1 LSFIIETRNL
11 CKKYFQPKRYRE
23 LILHPFLKNELIAL
37 EDINISVKKGEL
49 FGLLGPN
56 GSGKTTLIKIL
67 STLILPTR
75 GKAYVNGNDVTQHE
89 KKVKS
94 MIGLV
99 VSDER
104 SFYWRLT
111 GKQNLLFFA
120 TLNNIP
126 PSEAENRIKKIS
138 DLIGLEEDMYRAF
151 QNYSSGTRQK
161 MAIARGLLT
170 DPEILFLDEP
180 TRNLDPVIT
189 SALRVFVKD
198 VLVGQSGKTVFMA
211 TNNMQEAEELCDRIA
226 IIQKG
231 KVKQSG
237 TLSEIR
243 KTYHE
248 KEQFII
254 KVKSGMR
261 GVRELIQHSDF
272 SDNLIDLRPELHSE
286 GSVLLD
292 MEIDYQKENIS
303 EFIEWLVVSGFKVE
317 SCVKQELSLNEL
329 FARSVC
335 E

>member
-1 LSFIIETRNL
+1 MSAIIETRNL
-11 CKKYFQPKRYRE
+11 CKKFFQPKRYRE
-23 LILHPFLKNELIAL
+23 LILHPFLRNEIIAL
-37 EDINISVKKGEL
+37 EDINISVEKGEL

-67 STLILPTR
+67 STLILPTK
-75 GKAYVNGNDVTQHE
+75 GAAYINGNDVTQQE
-89 KKVKS
+89 KKVKR

-126 PSEAENRIKKIS
+126 AAEAENRISKIS
-138 DLIGLEEDMYRAF
+138 ALIGLEEELHRPF

-170 DPEILFLDEP
+170 DPEVLFLDEP

-211 TNNMQEAEELCDRIA
+211 TNNMQEAEELCDRVA

-231 KVKQSG
+231 EVKQSG

-243 KTYHE
+243 KIYHE
-248 KEQFII
+248 RERFAI
-254 KVKSGMR
+254 KVKGSMR
-261 GVRELIQHSDF
+261 DVRESIRHSGYVN
-272 SDNLIDLRPELHSE
+272 NLIDLRPEPHSE
-286 GSVLLD
+286 GGMLLD
-292 MEIDYQKENIS
+292 MEIDCQKESIS
-303 EFIEWLVVSGFKVE
+303 EFIEWLVVSGFKIE

>member
-1 LSFIIETRNL
+1 
-11 CKKYFQPKRYRE
+11 
-23 LILHPFLKNELIAL
+23 
-37 EDINISVKKGEL
+37 
-49 FGLLGPN
+49 
-56 GSGKTTLIKIL
+56 
-67 STLILPTR
+67 
-75 GKAYVNGNDVTQHE
+75 
-89 KKVKS
+89 
-94 MIGLV
+94 
-99 VSDER
+99 
-104 SFYWRLT
+104 
-111 GKQNLLFFA
+111 
-120 TLNNIP
+120 
-126 PSEAENRIKKIS
+126 
-138 DLIGLEEDMYRAF
+138 
-151 QNYSSGTRQK
+151 

-170 DPEILFLDEP
+170 NPEVLFLDEP

-189 SALRVFVKD
+189 SALRAFVKD

-254 KVKSGMR
+254 KVKNGMR
-261 GVRELIQHSDF
+261 DVRESIQQSNF
-272 SDNLIDLRPELHSE
+272 ANSLIDLRPELHS
-286 GSVLLD
+286 GGCVVLD
-292 MEIDYQKENIS
+292 MEIDYQKESIS

-335 E
+335 G